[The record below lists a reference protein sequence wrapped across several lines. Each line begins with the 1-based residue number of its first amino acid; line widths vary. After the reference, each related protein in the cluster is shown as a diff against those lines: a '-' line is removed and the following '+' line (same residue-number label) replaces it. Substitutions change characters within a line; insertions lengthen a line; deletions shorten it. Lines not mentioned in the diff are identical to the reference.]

1 MAMLESP
8 QSALKLIFVL
18 SEAPFLVVITITP
31 LAAREP

>member
-18 SEAPFLVVITITP
+18 PDAPFLVVITITP
-31 LAAREP
+31 LAERAP